1 MLRMYGRAQ
10 ESRKTERGFT
20 MITVAVSITAL
31 LALAALAVDMGL
43 IYTARTHAQHAADAA
58 ALAGAYT
65 FTNNLAVQPA
75 AAREAA
81 IAAAGANEVLG
92 QPATITAG
100 DVIVDLA
107 NQRVTVNVN
116 RIDADAVRTKFAAA
130 VGVNTVGLRARA
142 TAQCAVSAANG
153 GSRCVKPVYMPNT
166 LLADPS
172 LTHAQACASQTIF
185 DPTTK
190 QLTAFAEQYFN
201 STGVNTPRLLRP
213 TRSSEAVAP
222 GQYYSL
228 DFGSGGQDYR
238 CTIANCVTACGG
250 SAAIRCGNSF
260 PLKTGNMVGPTT
272 DGFNDLIGS
281 PPEDAWVSSG
291 RYRQIATGIIKDS
304 SRALVTV
311 PVWDDCSQ
319 PITSGTAGQ
328 QLVVIGFVQM
338 FVSNVVQSGANRG
351 DTSAHIISATS
362 CAVDNGGPPG
372 GDPGGVSN
380 GPTGPMALPIQL
392 IQNPQN

>member
-1 MLRMYGRAQ
+1 MSALLQGMRSKGQ
-10 ESRKTERGFT
+10 RGFT

-31 LALAALAVDMGL
+31 LALAALAIDMGL

-65 FTNNLAVQPA
+65 FTNNLAVQPGA
-75 AAREAA
+75 AQEAA
-81 IAAAGANEVLG
+81 VAAAGANQVLG
-92 QPATITAG
+92 EAATITAD
-100 DVIVDLA
+100 DVIVDLP
-107 NQRVTVNVN
+107 NRRVTVNVN
-116 RIDADAVRTKFAAA
+116 RVGANAVRTKFAAA

-153 GSRCVKPVYMPNT
+153 GSRCVKPVYVPNT
-166 LLADPS
+166 VLSDLS
-172 LTHAQACASQTIF
+172 HTEACDQQQFLF
-185 DPTTK
+185 DPATK
-190 QLTAFAEQYFN
+190 QLTAFAQTYFN
-201 STGVNTPRLLRP
+201 STQVNTSKILRP

-222 GQYYSL
+222 GQFYSL

-238 CTIANCVTACGG
+238 CTLANCVTACGG
-250 SAAIRCGNSF
+250 SSAIRCGNSF

-272 DGFNDLIGS
+272 DGFNDLIGN
-281 PPEDAWVSSG
+281 PPQDAWVSSG
-291 RYRQIATGIIKDS
+291 RYREIASGIIKDS

-311 PVWDDCSQ
+311 PVWDDCAQ

-351 DTSAHIISATS
+351 DTSAHFVSATS
-362 CAVDNGGPPG
+362 CAAEDGGPSG